1 MSNLNK
7 WLSSALLP
15 TLTVTVTVLFIKL
28 RTTNKVNSSLQVD
41 LGQSQEKML
50 AVEGAREM
58 CLKQLDTRTGEMV
71 ERDETISQLTNQVG

>member
-1 MSNLNK
+1 MATLNK

-28 RTTNKVNSSLQVD
+28 RTSDKMNTSLQTD
-41 LGQSQEKML
+41 LSQSQEKMV
-50 AVEGAREM
+50 AVESAREM

-71 ERDETISQLTNQVG
+71 ERDESIS